1 MNAIIEKYM
10 IKDVCEVEKGQA
22 KIREMLYQQDHRKV
36 KDRYASDKFYMNNF
50 KKRKMKKK

>member
-1 MNAIIEKYM
+1 
-10 IKDVCEVEKGQA
+10 
-22 KIREMLYQQDHRKV
+22 MLYQQDHRKV